1 MHTDPDLRQS
11 SGSAHPVS
19 TCITPNGRNRGEQ
32 CLQLIQIDADDL
44 LTESISVKFA
54 GCDAAADG
62 VRVDTDEGSSLLNGT
77 GPGWESSPSHS
88 EAFRVVPG
96 AIRMPEQMFFARASD
111 ALVDPSPHPLF

>member
-1 MHTDPDLRQS
+1 VRTGPVLCQG

-32 CLQLIQIDADDL
+32 CLQLIQVDADDL
-44 LTESISVKFA
+44 LTESVSVKFA

-77 GPGWESSPSHS
+77 GPGWGIFPESQL
-88 EAFRVVPG
+88 AFRVVPG
-96 AIRMPEQMFFARASD
+96 AIRMPEQMFFARAYR
-111 ALVDPSPHPLF
+111 A